1 MTAVVRAEQD
11 SRLDRLAAEYAQLK
25 PAVDAQTKRLKEV
38 TEAIKVELV
47 NTAPGETHVVLHAD
61 VLDNP
66 LQLLRISLPAAAG
79 LYPEISG
86 SHYRC
91 NVRFL
96 TWKGL
101 ATRSAQTEVDVPF
114 ILSCCT

>member
-66 LQLLRISLPAAAG
+66 LQLLAKEGWRLDT
-79 LYPEISG
+79 
-86 SHYRC
+86 
-91 NVRFL
+91 VRFKKEQL
-96 TWKGL
+96 ELYVRYARKSTTWEL
-101 ATRSAQTEVDVPF
+101 RSVGA
-114 ILSCCT
+114 